1 MTQSY
6 GWNLQRLQH
15 SRNNNNQVHCIQ
27 VDCLSFP
34 WIICVYWQTGPMQCM
49 TFCKSVRTT
58 YAYIAENKFIA
69 PHLQTALRLHVCS
82 LFFFCLKVFV
92 LNLLVPGVVRQ
103 KDYAGKSQFFERTLN
118 ICASRH
124 KLSAPA
130 AADPLLIV
138 LARNGPAY
146 IATRK
151 RRVLKVTPG
160 GNTGGGVCGGL
171 WLPYH
176 KLCRGHQPNTGQWR
190 NWGFPCQRTKKS
202 SILVI

>member
-1 MTQSY
+1 MCA
-6 GWNLQRLQH
+6 R
-15 SRNNNNQVHCIQ
+15 C
-27 VDCLSFP
+27 
-34 WIICVYWQTGPMQCM
+34 
-49 TFCKSVRTT
+49 
-58 YAYIAENKFIA
+58 
-69 PHLQTALRLHVCS
+69 
-82 LFFFCLKVFV
+82 FFFCLKVFV

-171 WLPYH
+171 
-176 KLCRGHQPNTGQWR
+176 
-190 NWGFPCQRTKKS
+190 
-202 SILVI
+202 